1 MSLCDKPL
9 PAKSRTWRQVEGHRR
24 SGFFF
29 FLRMTKGKR
38 EKRKDE
44 GVVLQG
50 DQAHFKNHSI
60 AGEVDWLCFED
71 FLCAD

>member
-1 MSLCDKPL
+1 MISHCQQRAEPGDKW
-9 PAKSRTWRQVEGHRR
+9 KGIEEVD
-24 SGFFF
+24 FFF

-60 AGEVDWLCFED
+60 AGEVDWLCLF
-71 FLCAD
+71 